1 LAIKRVLKAID
12 EIKKG
17 NMVIMLDDEDRENEG
32 DLVYA
37 STFSTPQMVN
47 FMATKARGL
56 ICVATS
62 KNIAEQLQLYPMVKN
77 NNSNHETAFT
87 VSVDAKN
94 AKTGISAKERD
105 MAIKILANNL
115 SKSDDLVRPGHIF
128 PLIAK
133 DGGVLERTGH
143 TEGGVDL
150 CKLAGLSPSAVICEV
165 INDDGDMAR
174 YDDLIIFAKKYN
186 LHIVYVADLVKYRM
200 QNESLVNI
208 VKNIKNS
215 FLLEHKTTKIEFED
229 HNKNIHIVYQF
240 GKLSETMAVKFH
252 IIGKDIEFIED
263 SSRFDSFLKSVDY
276 LSKNSGILL
285 FLDTNNTNNK
295 TVNAQTNIGIGA
307 LILNKLGIK
316 EIELLTLSTKRHE
329 FIGIKGFSLK
339 IIKEIQI

>member
-1 LAIKRVLKAID
+1 MNQTITEKIFSFHAQKDVFADDIITSTID
-12 EIKKG
+12 MIIG
-17 NMVIMLDDEDRENEG
+17 NDITTPISIRAFEQSG
-32 DLVYA
+32 A
-37 STFSTPQMVN
+37 SKIANPDN
-47 FMATKARGL
+47 FCIVMDHF
-56 ICVATS
+56 I
-62 KNIAEQLQLYPMVKN
+62 P
-77 NNSNHETAFT
+77 
-87 VSVDAKN
+87 
-94 AKTGISAKERD
+94 
-105 MAIKILANNL
+105 
-115 SKSDDLVRPGHIF
+115 
-128 PLIAK
+128 AK
-133 DGGVLERTGH
+133 DI
-143 TEGGVDL
+143 
-150 CKLAGLSPSAVICEV
+150 ASANQAKIS
-165 INDDGDMAR
+165 R
-174 YDDLIIFAKKYN
+174 QFAKKHN

-252 IIGKDIEFIED
+252 IIGRDIEFIED

>member
-1 LAIKRVLKAID
+1 
-12 EIKKG
+12 
-17 NMVIMLDDEDRENEG
+17 
-32 DLVYA
+32 
-37 STFSTPQMVN
+37 
-47 FMATKARGL
+47 
-56 ICVATS
+56 
-62 KNIAEQLQLYPMVKN
+62 
-77 NNSNHETAFT
+77 
-87 VSVDAKN
+87 
-94 AKTGISAKERD
+94 

-174 YDDLIIFAKKYN
+174 YDDLIIFAKKHN

-252 IIGKDIEFIED
+252 IIGRDIEFIED